1 MRTCGQCN
9 KEDRAY
15 FESAPCSCGLP
26 RDDEDPSPL
35 KHKPDCNGIGHE
47 VVLYP
52 VRIDKRDQTFDGKL
66 LPKWTAKG
74 WRLLQNGPRFYR
86 IKYLCRQCIVL
97 DESAQERR
105 REYDKACRA
114 TRGES
119 AQTYAQM
126 LASQ

>member
-1 MRTCGQCN
+1 MRICGQCS
-9 KEDRAY
+9 KEDRPY
-15 FESAPCSCGLP
+15 FEPVPCSCGLP
-26 RDDEDPSPL
+26 LDEDDPSPL
-35 KHKPDCNGIGHE
+35 KHAPDCNSVGHE

-52 VRIDKRDQTFDGKL
+52 VRIDKRDLTFDSKL
-66 LPKWTAKG
+66 LPKWTARG
-74 WRLLQNGPRFYR
+74 WQLMRNGLRFYR
-86 IKYLCRQCIVL
+86 VKFMCRQCIVL

-105 REYDKACRA
+105 REYEKACKA